1 MELCAARL
9 RCAGDKCGTS
19 AFAACIKWTGAAC
32 QIVDLFMN
40 QVCDFMPRIQKI
52 EEERI
57 DPKTSEVFEQQ
68 IERWGA
74 RLAPYEI
81 YARRPSILQAVLGM
95 WQGLDGSGLLGKK
108 LTTLV
113 NRRVAALNG
122 CVF

>member
-1 MELCAARL
+1 
-9 RCAGDKCGTS
+9 
-19 AFAACIKWTGAAC
+19 
-32 QIVDLFMN
+32 
-40 QVCDFMPRIQKI
+40 MPRIQKV

-57 DPKTSEVFEQQ
+57 DSETNKVFNQQ

-74 RLAPYEI
+74 RLEPYEI
-81 YARRPSILQAVLGM
+81 YARRPSILQSVLGM
-95 WQGLDGSGLLGKK
+95 WQGLDESGLLGKK